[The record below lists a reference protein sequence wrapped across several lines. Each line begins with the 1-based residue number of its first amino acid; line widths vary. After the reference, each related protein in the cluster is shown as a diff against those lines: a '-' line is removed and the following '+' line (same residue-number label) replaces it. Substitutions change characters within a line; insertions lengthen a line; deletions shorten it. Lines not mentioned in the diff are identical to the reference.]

1 MLFFNSNNAQLRE
14 LEHIRTNLLHSR
26 KPLALPSAS
35 GPSSSATSS
44 SHIKGG
50 KGKAS
55 SPSLKSFLVMARFIA
70 RMRIASRAWAAQE
83 TIRRKLAGAAEEQR
97 RSKRSRQFKVV
108 RVDAS

>member
-1 MLFFNSNNAQLRE
+1 
-14 LEHIRTNLLHSR
+14 
-26 KPLALPSAS
+26 
-35 GPSSSATSS
+35 
-44 SHIKGG
+44 
-50 KGKAS
+50 
-55 SPSLKSFLVMARFIA
+55 MARFIA